1 MALTRQGRR
10 SGRPGVRAALVF
22 LIPLAVFYGTFYL
35 YSFWYLIST
44 SFLKTDITQSSSTF
58 VGLQNY
64 ELVLSHDVFW
74 TALFNTVAFSIIAI
88 IAGLTIGFFL
98 AVVLATRPRG
108 SRFLYAIFL
117 LPSLMPMSLVASVFA
132 VMLESR
138 FGFVNEGLR
147 AIGLGGL
154 AQRWLVDPNLAW
166 GSVAMIFVYVIGLP
180 IMYYTADLA
189 TMNVSLIEA
198 AVVDGAG
205 ARQLLRFILYP
216 ALSGARR
223 TIMTAVPLMGFR
235 AFEIVFLS
243 TRGGPAGQTEI
254 AGTYLYTFAT
264 SGTNVGYVSAAS
276 VIVLAIALLIAIL
289 QLHRQHR
296 ADRRA
301 AR

>member
-1 MALTRQGRR
+1 MGRR
-10 SGRPGVRAALVF
+10 SGGAGVRAALVF
-22 LIPLAVFYGTFYL
+22 LLPLAVFYGMFYI
-35 YSFWYLIST
+35 YSFWFLVST
-44 SFLKTDITQSSSTF
+44 SFQNTDVSLSNSTF

-64 ELVLSHDVFW
+64 QLVLGHDLFW
-74 TALFNTVAFSIIAI
+74 TALFNTFEFSIVAI
-88 IAGLTIGFFL
+88 IAGLTIAFFL

-108 SRFLYAIFL
+108 SRILYAIFL

-147 AIGLGGL
+147 AVGLGGL

-166 GSVAMIFVYVIGLP
+166 GSVAMIFVYIIGMP

-205 ARQLLRFILYP
+205 ARQMFRFILWP

-223 TIMTAVPLMGFR
+223 TILTAVPLMGFR

-243 TRGGPAGQTEI
+243 TGGGPAGRTEI

-264 SGTNVGYVSAAS
+264 SGSNVGYVSAAS
-276 VIVLAIALLIAIL
+276 VIVLGIALVFAMV
-289 QLHRQHR
+289 QLRLQHR
-296 ADRRA
+296 GDRRTA
-301 AR
+301 P